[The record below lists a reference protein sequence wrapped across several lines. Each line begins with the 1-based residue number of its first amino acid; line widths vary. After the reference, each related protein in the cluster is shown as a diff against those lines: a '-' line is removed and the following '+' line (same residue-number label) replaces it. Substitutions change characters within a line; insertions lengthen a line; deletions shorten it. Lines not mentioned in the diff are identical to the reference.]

1 MDNLITGFIA
11 VAVFLAFTIG
21 LAVSIATPPF
31 ILIVVFVAG
40 LILTDFYQS
49 AKAGLKENND
59 GAS

>member
-11 VAVFLAFTIG
+11 VSAFLAFTIG
-21 LAVSIATPPF
+21 LAASIGTLPF

-49 AKAGLKENND
+49 AKAGLKDNN
-59 GAS
+59 GETS

>member
-11 VAVFLAFTIG
+11 VSVFLAFTIG
-21 LAVSIATPPF
+21 LAASIATLPF

-49 AKAGLKENND
+49 AKAGLKDNN
-59 GAS
+59 GETS

>member
-21 LAVSIATPPF
+21 LAVSIGTPPF
-31 ILIVVFVAG
+31 ILIVIFVAC

-49 AKAGLKENND
+49 AKAGLKDKKGEV
-59 GAS
+59 S